1 MEEPR
6 KGGAQGGTG
15 AGQWRPSGEV
25 ADLLANAGKVVPIL
39 GAGVSAAAGLPGGA
53 ELLAALR
60 ARLDPAAG
68 DSVPTDE
75 EDFFGAVDKLVD
87 RDIDREGEAQVCT
100 AEFYAAAL
108 NEIEVGAIAFYLV
121 QVPSG
126 LIVSLNYD
134 QSLESAAKEI
144 ELEVT
149 SLYGDKGIRKFTEL
163 VSANERPEQTTVLHL
178 HGSILEPQG
187 LVLTQGSYGDL
198 SENNLENLFAA
209 LVGGYRM
216 CMLGSALRE
225 PHLLAALQRV
235 HSQKRG
241 NKLHPLF
248 SAETDGFIA
257 DFPGLETR
265 AGLRRFELPSRD
277 HIHGLSSFLSPD
289 AKLPSR
295 LLVLEPMGLAPAEAP
310 KSAPDDASAS
320 VPATEAEPASSIYV
334 PNVILEDT
342 EETEEERSGR
352 IARSIVN
359 AGRRR
364 PPYPDAD
371 GRVWTERQL
380 AESPRNLV
388 VGAPGSGKTELV
400 GHVATLTGTNQRSV
414 VIPLRAV
421 SPAAADAATRLS
433 RWMASSSDV
442 EGDPPSHQELEEGS
456 IHFLLD
462 GLDEVAIPNQDRIAA
477 MINELARA
485 FPRHSFTVTA
495 RPIPALGALKGDGW
509 SRLELNP
516 GATWRERYLQ
526 SRGGPSFEDL
536 VSAIK
541 DGSELVELL
550 ELPFFLVRVVEMYER
565 GRLGQTDLW
574 GCLAELVGQAL
585 SWEESEDRLPLSADH
600 ARAWLQDAALAMG
613 LAGRASASI
622 VELAQVSLDP
632 GVSAD
637 PIEIAEGLVQRSM
650 LRRSGEEYS
659 FTHRIIGE
667 FLAAEALL
675 RLGPSNE
682 LLGAIVPDRNELVHG
697 IRGDW
702 RVPASFAMLA
712 SQDWREAIKPRDPL
726 GWARAV
732 PLSAARAER
741 REAALLLWRTYHEWK
756 IWLWE
761 REEPDLLQGVAS
773 LGRHLAAGDL
783 PLVIAEIQ
791 EGLDDPSAQV
801 QGNAVRVLAQRGLSV
816 DGLEDSLRRVLSDD
830 SREAVVRRQAAV
842 MAGDLS
848 LHGLLPTIISR
859 AKKAA
864 PGREDVE
871 AQTCAYA
878 ITDLAKDED
887 ELIAAATEL
896 LDTEEARF
904 VLLLRIEERAKPEK
918 RLRFLR
924 HYAAVDQDA
933 YATEKERLL
942 NIIEDLG
949 PLDSAQVE
957 EIAEIVGVWEVS
969 AEELGDVFAGDKMA
983 VAAVRGLGR
992 GVEKAGGEWW
1002 RAAGVLHLFT
1012 PEELEAGGAPADIVE
1027 RRRFQIANAGIRP
1040 PLERPRPRPGL
1051 EPAPS
1056 LAALLARRDAN
1067 FDQNIMTNAHY
1078 FSKEASDLDSE
1089 LKAELR
1095 RRLEGWWEGPILE
1108 AIISQGPNSWTIQHW
1123 ASAWLWL
1130 APAVSVPLNDE
1141 RWSELALAEPL
1152 YDEQI
1157 NWLKTHASEDSVK
1170 RALSRAIGPKAQT
1183 WKQLLEAA
1191 DGHAETE
1198 VIEALALGLSPDP
1211 EESGYVAEIARRLA
1225 ERHRVDGLRELA
1237 RRNPHLEAELRPFLA
1252 HGGDA
1257 AAIDR
1262 MLGDLIAELKSE
1274 SHIDR
1279 GFQWLGGIGDSHFL
1293 PQLFVALS
1301 LADQG
1306 RPSPPDGR
1314 WELETILNETI
1325 RKIGG
1330 EAAIRGYD
1338 ELLED
1343 EERRFFR
1350 LRREVIVAQELMVE
1364 GLKALGIAAQSAGV
1378 PLLAVDGSG

>member
-1 MEEPR
+1 MEEA
-6 KGGAQGGTG
+6 KTGDSQESAGAQ
-15 AGQWRPSGEV
+15 QWRPGGEA
-25 ADLLANAGKVVPIL
+25 ADLLANADEVVPIL

-60 ARLDPAAG
+60 ARLDPTAG
-68 DSVPTDE
+68 DSAPAE
-75 EDFFGAVDKLVD
+75 EDFFSAVDKLVD

-108 NEIEVGAIAFYLV
+108 NEIELGAIAFYLV
-121 QVPSG
+121 QVPSR

-134 QSLESAAKEI
+134 QSLESAAEEI
-144 ELEVT
+144 GLDVT
-149 SLYGDKGIRKFTEL
+149 SLHGEKGIRKFTEL
-163 VSANERPEQTTVLHL
+163 ASSSERPEQTTVLHL
-178 HGSILEPQG
+178 HGSALEPQG
-187 LVLTQGSYGDL
+187 LVFTQDSYGDL
-198 SENNLENLFAA
+198 SESNLENLFAA
-209 LVGGYRM
+209 LVGSYRM
-216 CMLGSALRE
+216 CMIGSALRE
-225 PHLLAALQRV
+225 PHLLASLQRV
-235 HSQKRG
+235 HSQRRG
-241 NKLHPLF
+241 NKLHPFF

-265 AGLRRFELPSRD
+265 AGLRRFELPSRE
-277 HIHGLSSFLSPD
+277 HIHGLSSFLSPN

-295 LLVLEPMGLAPAEAP
+295 LLVLEPIGAAPAEEP
-310 KSAPDDASAS
+310 RPEPDDASAS
-320 VPATEAEPASSIYV
+320 VMAAEAEPASSIYV
-334 PNVILEDT
+334 PNVILE
-342 EETEEERSGR
+342 ETEEERSRR

-380 AESPRNLV
+380 AESPRNLI

-400 GHVATLTGTNQRSV
+400 GQVATLTGTNQRALI
-414 VIPLRAV
+414 IPLRAV

-433 RWMASSSDV
+433 RWVVAGSNV
-442 EGDPPSHQELEEGS
+442 EGSPPSRQELEEGS
-456 IHFLLD
+456 FHFLLD

-477 MINELARA
+477 MIDSLAQA

-495 RPIPALGALKGDGW
+495 RPIPALGAFEAGRW

-526 SRGGPSFEDL
+526 SRGGPSFEEL
-536 VSAIK
+536 VSAIQ

-550 ELPFFLVRVVEMYER
+550 DLPFFLVRMVEMYER

-574 GCLAELVGQAL
+574 GCLAELVGHAL

-613 LAGRASASI
+613 LAGRTNAST
-622 VELAQVSLDP
+622 VELAKVSLDP
-632 GVSAD
+632 EVNAD

-675 RLGPSNE
+675 RLGPSDD
-682 LLGAIVPDRNELVHG
+682 LLSAIAPDRNELVRG

-702 RVPASFAMLA
+702 RVSASFAMLV
-712 SQDWREAIKPRDPL
+712 SKDWREAIKPRDPL

-732 PLSAARAER
+732 PPSAER
-741 REAALLLWRTYHEWK
+741 SERSEAALLLWRTYREWK

-773 LGRHLAAGDL
+773 LGRHLLAGDL
-783 PLVIAEIQ
+783 PLVVEEIR

-801 QGNAVRVLAQRGLSV
+801 QGNAVRVLSQRRLSV
-816 DGLEDSLRRVLSDD
+816 EGIEDSLRRVLSDG

-842 MAGDLS
+842 MAGDLG
-848 LHGLLPTIISR
+848 LHGLLPAIISR
-859 AKKAA
+859 AKQTT
-864 PGREDVE
+864 PGSEDVE

-878 ITDLAKDED
+878 ITDLARDED
-887 ELIAAATEL
+887 ELIVAATEL
-896 LDTEEARF
+896 LEIEKARF
-904 VLLLRIEERAKPEK
+904 VLLQRIEERATPQK

-924 HYAAVDQDA
+924 DYAAVDQDA
-933 YATEKERLL
+933 YASEKERLL
-942 NIIEDLG
+942 DVIEDLG
-949 PLDSAQVE
+949 PLDSAQIE
-957 EIAEIVGVWEVS
+957 EIAEIAGIWEVA
-969 AEELGDVFAGDKMA
+969 AEDLGNAFAADK
-983 VAAVRGLGR
+983 VAAARGLGR
-992 GVEKAGGEWW
+992 GVERAGGEWW

-1012 PEELEAGGAPADIVE
+1012 PEELEAGGAPAEFVE
-1027 RRRFQIANAGIRP
+1027 RRRFQIANADVRP
-1040 PLERPRPRPGL
+1040 QVERPRRRPQP

-1056 LAALLARRDAN
+1056 LAALLSQRGEHSDL
-1067 FDQNIMTNAHY
+1067 NIMTNAHY
-1078 FSKEASDLDSE
+1078 FSKEADDLDPE

-1095 RRLEGWWEGPILE
+1095 RRLESWWEGSILE
-1108 AIISQGPNSWTIQHW
+1108 AITPQGPNSWTIQHW

-1130 APAVSVPLNDE
+1130 APAVSAPLNDE

-1152 YDEQI
+1152 YDEQVD
-1157 NWLKTHASEDSVK
+1157 WLKAHASEGSVK
-1170 RALSRAIGPKAQT
+1170 RTLGRAIGPKAQT

-1198 VIEALALGLSPDP
+1198 VVEALVRGLSPEP
-1211 EESGYVAEIARRLA
+1211 EESGYVTEIARKLA
-1225 ERHRVDGLRELA
+1225 ERHRVDGLRDLA
-1237 RRNPHLEAELRPFLA
+1237 SRNPHLEAELRPSLA
-1252 HGGDA
+1252 QGGDA

-1262 MLGDLIAELKSE
+1262 MLGDLIAELEGE

-1279 GFQWLGGIGDSHFL
+1279 SFQWLGGIKDRRFF
-1293 PQLFVALS
+1293 PALFVALS
-1301 LADQG
+1301 LLGQE
-1306 RPSPPDGR
+1306 RLSPAGGR
-1314 WELETILNETI
+1314 WELETALHETI
-1325 RKIGG
+1325 RRIGG
-1330 EAAIRGYD
+1330 EGAIRGYD
-1338 ELLED
+1338 ELLKD

-1364 GLKALGIAAQSAGV
+1364 GLKALEAASRSAGV
-1378 PLLAVDGSG
+1378 PWLAVDGSD